1 MASSSGH
8 IDHAAVIRIV
18 GSRVNAAAKRAADA
32 GAERVRQNIVA
43 DGLVNTGRML
53 KGVTVR
59 ESPSSTPLRRRYE
72 IVSTA
77 PYTKYPERGTK
88 GSTARPGGVL
98 VFKPKGSGTFVFAKH
113 TRGVPAHHF
122 MLRAKQSIRRT
133 DFLP

>member
-1 MASSSGH
+1 VAVSRGR

-18 GSRVNAAAKRAADA
+18 GGRVNAAAERAAHRGA
-32 GAERVRQNIVA
+32 GYVRGNIVA

-59 ESPSSTPLRRRYE
+59 ESPASTPLRRRYE

-77 PYTKYPERGTK
+77 PYTKYPEHGTRG
-88 GSTARPGGVL
+88 SVARPGGVL
-98 VFKPKGSGTFVFAKH
+98 VFKPKGAATFVFAKK

-122 MLRAKQSIRRT
+122 MLRAKNQIRRV
-133 DFLP
+133 DYLP